1 MRPRGRP
8 SILHK
13 RSLEAAKEDYT
24 AIHLRARANRRI
36 KVYQKA
42 GSDKLLDPQ
51 SPSLRCSLI
60 IGQKEGGEDI
70 YFFSSSKITE
80 AEAKPEPRRTRPPIA
95 AASSIP
101 DPEVVVKNMLPAFQA
116 PAQFNLPLDGP
127 KFKSGGLYDPWCRN
141 LL

>member
-1 MRPRGRP
+1 
-8 SILHK
+8 
-13 RSLEAAKEDYT
+13 
-24 AIHLRARANRRI
+24 
-36 KVYQKA
+36 VYQKA

-95 AASSIP
+95 AASIIP

-116 PAQFNLPLDGP
+116 PAQFNLPLDALNSKLAGFMIP
-127 KFKSGGLYDPWCRN
+127 G
-141 LL
+141 